1 MDLATQP
8 RPTPAQQRLEWNAR
22 YWRNEPHGSLWRRL
36 KDALRRDWLQT
47 RADARAGGRDLGQRT
62 ANTFRQAI
70 GTEWIPDEDT
80 PNPGPVDLEATWK
93 LAEPGIRYG
102 VGARAQYGVEFS
114 RWNDELERRLIAEW
128 DEKATGA
135 SFSTVR
141 TFVRQGWDAKTR

>member
-1 MDLATQP
+1 MDLATHP

-22 YWRNEPHGSLWRRL
+22 YWRNEPHGSVWSRL

-47 RADARAGGRDLGQRT
+47 RADARTGGRDLRQRT
-62 ANTFRQAI
+62 ANTLRQAI
-70 GTEWIPDEDT
+70 GTEWIPDEET
-80 PNPGPVDLEATWK
+80 PNPAPLDLEATWT

-114 RWNDELERRLIAEW
+114 RWNEELERRLIAEW
-128 DEKATGA
+128 DEKATGV